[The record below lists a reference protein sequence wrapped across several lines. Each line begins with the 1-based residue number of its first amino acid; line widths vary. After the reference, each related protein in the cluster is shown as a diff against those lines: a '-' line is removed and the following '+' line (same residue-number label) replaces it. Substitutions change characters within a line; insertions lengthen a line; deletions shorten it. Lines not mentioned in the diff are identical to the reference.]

1 MSAKFNFSLHRS
13 AWLLALLIITSALP
27 AHAQNELDAPFHYE
41 LTEDGS
47 GYIIS
52 PIKDLRYDNVLFVP
66 ATRVSDGLP
75 IVGIK
80 GFSYNDYILAIEFEE
95 GSNLKYIGPGCFQG
109 CTGIQV
115 IISLPESVESFGDYA
130 FSGCSMLEDVP
141 LNSNLKYIGISC
153 FEGCTS
159 IRSIKLPKSLETVR
173 EAAFKDCTALE
184 SVEFEDRINCYT
196 DSGFFGIWVFAGCT
210 NLHSVKLP
218 NNAPGK
224 IRIPECT
231 FCWCPNLKSIV
242 FPANTYNIGYMAFCY
257 SGLKSLDFT
266 TITLDEFFLDGY
278 YTFSNCDSLKSVKA
292 NSNLRFASTGLYNFQ
307 TCKALETF
315 TISGSGDDYTIF
327 QPDVFRFC
335 DNLKSVKVHR
345 LKGTGANNE
354 MDSVFYG
361 CKNLKEVISTCPPVL
376 SKIGFACFEGCE
388 SLERIDLPVD
398 NPFVVSGTA
407 FSGCASLQNINLANV
422 TSIGTKAFAG
432 CNALASI
439 SIKSATNNPPSVESK
454 DAFDEGHYNNTL
466 IEVLD
471 EKYSDFASDA
481 FWSKFRKIKH
491 PSIFAYSDVP
501 GGYAVSKSPYALEED
516 IPEMLDIPEQC
527 DSVPVVAI
535 PENGFRDLTMLT
547 GITLPEGLTS
557 IGSNAFAGCT
567 NIRTVNNKT
576 AEPLYGDNCPNNA
589 FDNEIYQGYLYVP
602 FGSYDAYRSFAP
614 WESFSDR
621 IKEGFGERNLL
632 APEASR
638 NSGEFNLP
646 FELTLTNRNTDGDIY
661 YYITTPNEA
670 GGYEGIN
677 EVHQTYRYTAPILIN
692 KSCKVCAYVTNG
704 TNCCDPTSLEFT
716 LNPLSTEVG
725 LDKVLSANPGEAYLI
740 VPNLYGHYH
749 DGTYLYASTELNT
762 GSSKNTFNEDKK
774 SAELSDKESNFH
786 QDDWVAISGL
796 SADYVGKELETANHV
811 ANVVANTEYPVISFD
826 QEVGQTEHNVA
837 AINTFRV
844 ENFNIHADNAAV
856 SNIWLV
862 APQPAE
868 YCAVGGNVNV
878 ENIHPSEGYL
888 VLQSADMATTA
899 DNETAIEPL
908 TMKVYFNPAT
918 FTFGVDGWYS
928 FTGIVKREGN
938 GLAFTLQ
945 EVTEAPSTTSIDE
958 IDGGGARIFAGN
970 GNIHVAADALTSITV
985 YSTTGQIVTS
995 IEASSATIAVTPGFY
1010 IVKVGNRVTKLA
1022 VK

>member
-52 PIKDLRYDNVLFVP
+52 PIQDLRYDNVLFVP
-66 ATRVSDGLP
+66 ATRESDGLP

-80 GFSYNDYILAIEFEE
+80 GFSYNNYILAIQFEE

-109 CTGIQV
+109 CTGIEFIQ
-115 IISLPESVESFGDYA
+115 SLPESVESFGDYA
-130 FSGCSMLEDVP
+130 FSGCYRLEDVT
-141 LNSNLKYIGISC
+141 LYSNLKYIGISC
-153 FEGCTS
+153 FEGCAS

-184 SVEFEDRINCYT
+184 SVEFEDGINCYT
-196 DSGFFGIWVFAGCT
+196 DSGFFGGWVFAGCT

-224 IRIPECT
+224 IRIHECT

-242 FPANTYNIGYMAFCY
+242 FPANTYMIGQMAFCY

-292 NSNLRFASTGLYNFQ
+292 NSNLRFATPALYNFQ

-327 QPDVFRFC
+327 NPDVFRFC

-345 LKGTGANNE
+345 LKGSGANNE

-361 CKNLKEVISTCPPVL
+361 CKNLKEVISACPPVL

-398 NPFVVSGTA
+398 NPFEVRGTA

-439 SIKSATNNPPSVESK
+439 SIKSATNNPPSVGSD

-535 PENGFRDLTMLT
+535 PENGFRDLTVLT

-576 AEPLYGDNCPNNA
+576 AEPLYGDNCPNNV
-589 FDNEIYQGYLYVP
+589 FDNEIYQGHLYVP
-602 FGSYDAYRSFAP
+602 FGSCDAYRSFAP

-646 FELTLTNRNTDGDIY
+646 FELTLTNGNTDGDIY
-661 YYITTPNEA
+661 YYITTPNQS

-677 EVHQTYRYTAPILIN
+677 EVHQTYRYTAPIQIN

-704 TNCCDPTSLEFT
+704 TNCCDPISLEFT

-796 SADYVGKELETANHV
+796 SADYVGKGLETANHV

-868 YCAVGGNVNV
+868 YCSVRGYVSTSKINEA
-878 ENIHPSEGYL
+878 EGSL
-888 VLQSADMATTA
+888 VLQSAESTPATKSGT
-899 DNETAIEPL
+899 ETEPL
-908 TMKVYFNPAT
+908 TMIVNYDAAT
-918 FTFGVDGWYS
+918 MNLDADGWYYFAGVVS
-928 FTGIVKREGN
+928 KESDALKFVALKASDKPITAIEDVDAG
-938 GLAFTLQ
+938 T
-945 EVTEAPSTTSIDE
+945 
-958 IDGGGARIFAGN
+958 ARIFAAN
-970 GNIHVAADALTSITV
+970 GNINVAADKQTTIAV
-985 YSTTGQIVTS
+985 YSANGQLITA

-1010 IVKVGNRVTKLA
+1010 IVKVGNQVTKLA
-1022 VK
+1022 VR

>member
-1 MSAKFNFSLHRS
+1 MSAKFIFSLHRS

-27 AHAQNELDAPFHYE
+27 ARAEFEAFHFE

-52 PIKDLRYDNVLFVP
+52 PIQDAFRDRCDLIVP
-66 ATRVSDGLP
+66 ATRESDGLP
-75 IVGIK
+75 IVGIE
-80 GFSYNDYILAIEFEE
+80 GFSYYKQLNFVAFEE
-95 GSNLKYIGPGCFQG
+95 GSNLKYIGPGCFRG
-109 CTGIQV
+109 CTGIQF
-115 IISLPESVESFGDYA
+115 IQSLPESVESFGDYA
-130 FSGCSMLEDVP
+130 FSGCSMLEDLT

-184 SVEFEDRINCYT
+184 SVEFEDGINCYT
-196 DSGFFGIWVFAGCT
+196 DSGFFGGWVFAGCT

-224 IRIPECT
+224 IRIHECT

-242 FPANTYNIGYMAFCY
+242 FPANTYRIGQMAFCY

-292 NSNLRFASTGLYNFQ
+292 NSNLRFDRPALYTFQ

-327 QPDVFRFC
+327 KPDVFRFC

-345 LKGTGANNE
+345 LKGSGENNE

-361 CKNLKEVISTCPPVL
+361 CKNLKEVISACPPVL

-388 SLERIDLPVD
+388 SLERIDLPEE

-407 FSGCASLQNINLANV
+407 FSGCASLQNINLANI

-439 SIKSATNNPPSVESK
+439 SIKSATNNPPSVESE

-481 FWSKFRKIKH
+481 FWSKFHKIKH

-501 GGYAVSKSPYALEED
+501 GGYAVSKSQYALEED

-589 FDNEIYQGYLYVP
+589 FDNEIYQGHLYVP

-646 FELTLTNRNTDGDIY
+646 FELTLTNSNTDGDIY

-670 GGYEGIN
+670 GGYERIN
-677 EVHQTYRYTAPILIN
+677 EVHQTYRYTAPIQIN

-704 TNCCDPTSLEFT
+704 TNCCDPISLEFT

-749 DGTYLYASTELNT
+749 DGTYLYASTELNI

-811 ANVVANTEYPVISFD
+811 ANVVANTEYPVISFE

-868 YCAVGGNVNV
+868 YCSVKGYLNS
-878 ENIHPSEGYL
+878 ENIHEAEGYL
-888 VLQSADMATTA
+888 VLQSRGGSTTE
-899 DNETAIEPL
+899 NTAGNEPL
-908 TMKVYFNPAT
+908 TMNVYYN
-918 FTFGVDGWYS
+918 
-928 FTGIVKREGN
+928 
-938 GLAFTLQ
+938 LL
-945 EVTEAPSTTSIDE
+945 
-958 IDGGGARIFAGN
+958 
-970 GNIHVAADALTSITV
+970 L
-985 YSTTGQIVTS
+985 
-995 IEASSATIAVTPGFY
+995 SAKP
-1010 IVKVGNRVTKLA
+1010 
-1022 VK
+1022 

>member
-1 MSAKFNFSLHRS
+1 M
-13 AWLLALLIITSALP
+13 
-27 AHAQNELDAPFHYE
+27 
-41 LTEDGS
+41 
-47 GYIIS
+47 
-52 PIKDLRYDNVLFVP
+52 
-66 ATRVSDGLP
+66 
-75 IVGIK
+75 
-80 GFSYNDYILAIEFEE
+80 
-95 GSNLKYIGPGCFQG
+95 
-109 CTGIQV
+109 
-115 IISLPESVESFGDYA
+115 
-130 FSGCSMLEDVP
+130 
-141 LNSNLKYIGISC
+141 
-153 FEGCTS
+153 
-159 IRSIKLPKSLETVR
+159 R

-376 SKIGFACFEGCE
+376 SKIGYACFEGCE

-398 NPFVVSGTA
+398 NPFVISGTA

-439 SIKSATNNPPSVESK
+439 SIKSATNNPPSVESE

-466 IEVLD
+466 IEVVD

-602 FGSYDAYRSFAP
+602 FGSHDAYRSFAP

-632 APEASR
+632 APEASH

-646 FELTLTNRNTDGDIY
+646 FELTLTNGNTDGDIY

-677 EVHQTYRYTAPILIN
+677 EVHQTYRYTAPIQIN

-704 TNCCDPTSLEFT
+704 TNCCDPISLEFT

-811 ANVVANTEYPVISFD
+811 ANVVANNEYPVISFD

-938 GLAFTLQ
+938 GLVFTLQ

-995 IEASSATIAVTPGFY
+995 IDASSATIAVTPGFY